1 MQSRGK
7 AEGEEALEILARSP
21 ATAHHIGFELA
32 QYFAADEPPSAL
44 VDRLAA
50 RFQET
55 DGNIREILKTLFTS
69 REFWDSYGWKYKT
82 PYHFVVSAARAAG
95 VPVDNVRPLLGT
107 MDQLG
112 MPLFG
117 CLTPDGYKNTED
129 AWLSPDATTRR
140 VSFATAFARNGLPV
154 SGASGASL
162 APGVDPSAKARMV
175 DAAHLAA
182 IFGSTMTGPTRE
194 AIAQAPPALHAALI
208 LGGPDF
214 MRR

>member
-7 AEGEEALEILARSP
+7 AEGEEALEILARRP
-21 ATAHHIGFELA
+21 APAHNIGFELE
-32 QYFAADEPPSAL
+32 QYFVADEPPPAL

-69 REFWDSYGWKYKT
+69 REFRDSDGRKYKT

-107 MDQLG
+107 MDRLG

-117 CLTPDGYKNTED
+117 FLTPAG
-129 AWLSPDATTRR
+129 
-140 VSFATAFARNGLPV
+140 
-154 SGASGASL
+154 
-162 APGVDPSAKARMV
+162 
-175 DAAHLAA
+175 
-182 IFGSTMTGPTRE
+182 
-194 AIAQAPPALHAALI
+194 
-208 LGGPDF
+208 
-214 MRR
+214 